1 MIEICKQNIRM
12 SAGDDFNV
20 NFKLIGIELE
30 SDDVVTFS
38 VKEDYEDE
46 DAEPIL
52 TKTFT
57 GMVGD
62 VIPINIPSSEMKVC
76 GVGLKYYDIFVKNN
90 ENLKYTLNFPAKLYL
105 ERVAHSYE

>member
-1 MIEICKQNIRM
+1 MIEICKQNIRI

-20 NFKLIGIELE
+20 SFRLIGFELE
-30 SDDVVTFS
+30 SSDTIIFS

-46 DAEPIL
+46 DSEPIL

-62 VIPINIPSSEMKVC
+62 ILTIDIPSSEMKTC
-76 GVGLKYYDIFVKNN
+76 GVGLKYYDILVKNN
-90 ENLKYTLNFPAKLYL
+90 NNIKYTLNFPAKLYL
-105 ERVAHSYE
+105 ERVAHSYD